1 LAAFQKAAGIR
12 FRSLELLNL
21 SFVHRS
27 ASNEHGSKSNNERL
41 EFLGDAV
48 LGAVAATML
57 FERMGDRPEGELARV
72 KSVIVSEAGLSGLAL
87 SLNMDSLLILGKGE
101 AASGGRTK
109 KAILAD
115 ALEALIGALYL
126 DSGYKAA
133 FDFVSRILDE
143 EISDVLADR
152 HKKDYKTLLQEHCQR
167 SFHSYPQYILVKRSG
182 PDHDRMFWV
191 EASVE
196 GVAYG
201 PGAGKN
207 KKDAEQAAARLAYEA
222 LCPGPDKDAK
232 A

>member
-1 LAAFQKAAGIR
+1 MAAFQKAAGIR

-27 ASNEHGSKSNNERL
+27 SSNEHGSKSNNERL

-72 KSVIVSEAGLSGLAL
+72 KSVVVSEAGLSGLAL
-87 SLNMDSLLILGKGE
+87 SLNVDSLLILGKGE

-143 EISDVLADR
+143 EISSVLENR

-167 SFHSYPQYILVKRSG
+167 SFHSYPQYTLVKRSG

-191 EASVE
+191 EAAVE
-196 GVAYG
+196 GVSYG
-201 PGAGKN
+201 TGAGKN
-207 KKDAEQAAARLAYEA
+207 KKDAEQAAARLAYQS
-222 LCPGPDKDAK
+222 LCPDMESPASK
-232 A
+232 

>member
-1 LAAFQKAAGIR
+1 
-12 FRSLELLNL
+12 
-21 SFVHRS
+21 
-27 ASNEHGSKSNNERL
+27 
-41 EFLGDAV
+41 
-48 LGAVAATML
+48 ML

-72 KSVIVSEAGLSGLAL
+72 KSVVVSEAGLSGLAL
-87 SLNMDSLLILGKGE
+87 SLNVDSLLILGKGE

-143 EISDVLADR
+143 EISSVLENR

-167 SFHSYPQYILVKRSG
+167 SFHSYPQYTLVKRSG

-191 EASVE
+191 EAAVE
-196 GVAYG
+196 GVSYG
-201 PGAGKN
+201 TGAGKN
-207 KKDAEQAAARLAYEA
+207 KKDAEQAAARLAYQS
-222 LCPGPDKDAK
+222 LCPDMESPASK
-232 A
+232 